1 MQWTNTGA
9 VKGALHFHRP
19 IFTFESGG
27 ADRSLFFC
35 QASSSSPVLNAGL
48 IWAGIIFAGVASGR
62 QRFSSLPSES
72 WWNLAV
78 RFTDRIHI
86 SFRQSAV
93 AGTTD
98 LQAARQFLLPLYMVK
113 DFTFRLPVGN
123 E

>member
-27 ADRSLFFC
+27 ADRPLFC
-35 QASSSSPVLNAGL
+35 RASSSSPVLNAGL
-48 IWAGIIFAGVASGR
+48 IWAGIIFLQALHQVANV
-62 QRFSSLPSES
+62 FSSLPSES
-72 WWNLAV
+72 RWNLAV
-78 RFTDRIHI
+78 RFADRIHI

-98 LQAARQFLLPLYMVK
+98 LQAARQFCCHC
-113 DFTFRLPVGN
+113 TW
-123 E
+123 